1 MTFTESNRK
10 LVSSTG
16 YLKSTDGSVCES
28 PIYLGIYDS
37 KDNYEE
43 AGKDEYEAYIKKQEE
58 EPEFPPEEH
67 NDIMESVPSA
77 RP

>member
-10 LVSSTG
+10 LISSTG
-16 YLKSTDGSVCES
+16 YLKASDGSVYES

-43 AGKDEYEAYIKKQEE
+43 VGHDAYEEYKQAEEAKANEILNHQSEE
-58 EPEFPPEEH
+58 
-67 NDIMESVPSA
+67 A
-77 RP
+77 

>member
-16 YLKSTDGSVCES
+16 YLKSADGSVCES
-28 PIYLGIYDS
+28 PIYLGIHDS

-43 AGKDEYEAYIKKQEE
+43 VGKEEYEAYIKKQEE
-58 EPEFPPEEH
+58 QPELPPEEY

>member
-16 YLKSTDGSVCES
+16 YLKDIDGSVYES

-37 KDNYEE
+37 KDNYSEV
-43 AGKDEYEAYIKKQEE
+43 GKEEYEAYLKKQEE
-58 EPEFPPEEH
+58 QPELPPDEH

>member
-16 YLKSTDGSVCES
+16 YLKATDGSVCES

-43 AGKDEYEAYIKKQEE
+43 VGKDEYEAYLKKQEGQY
-58 EPEFPPEEH
+58 
-67 NDIMESVPSA
+67 ND
-77 RP
+77 

>member
-10 LVSSTG
+10 LVSYTG
-16 YLKSTDGSVCES
+16 YLKATDGSVCES
-28 PIYLGIYDS
+28 PIYIGIYDS

-43 AGKDEYEAYIKKQEE
+43 VGKEEYEAYLKKQEE
-58 EPEFPPEEH
+58 QPELPPDEH

>member
-16 YLKSTDGSVCES
+16 YLKATDGSVCES

-37 KDNYEE
+37 DSNYSEV
-43 AGKDEYEAYIKKQEE
+43 GKDEYEAWLKTQEE
-58 EPEFPPEEH
+58 PQ
-67 NDIMESVPSA
+67 ES
-77 RP
+77 RL

>member
-28 PIYLGIYDS
+28 PIYIGIYDS

-43 AGKDEYEAYIKKQEE
+43 VGKDDYDAYLKAEE
-58 EPEFPPEEH
+58 ERAKLPPEE
-67 NDIMESVPSA
+67 
-77 RP
+77 

>member
-16 YLKSTDGSVCES
+16 YLKALDGSVCET

-43 AGKDEYEAYIKKQEE
+43 VGKEEYESYLKKKEE
-58 EPEFPPEEH
+58 EQIEPLHEESEKEQGDPEL
-67 NDIMESVPSA
+67 
-77 RP
+77 

>member
-16 YLKSTDGSVCES
+16 YLKATDGSVCES

-43 AGKDEYEAYIKKQEE
+43 VGRDEYEAYLKKQEE
-58 EPEFPPEEH
+58 QLELPPEKSEKEH
-67 NDIMESVPSA
+67 NDMI
-77 RP
+77 

>member
-16 YLKSTDGSVCES
+16 YLKSTEGSVCES
-28 PIYLGIYDS
+28 PIYIGIYDS

-43 AGKDEYEAYIKKQEE
+43 VGKEEYEAYLKKQD
-58 EPEFPPEEH
+58 EPELPPEEH
-67 NDIMESVPSA
+67 NDIMGSVPSA

>member
-16 YLKSTDGSVCES
+16 YLKSLDGSICES

-37 KDNYEE
+37 TSNYEE
-43 AGKDEYEAYIKKQEE
+43 VGKEEYEAYKQAEE
-58 EPEFPPEEH
+58 AKANEIEE
-67 NDIMESVPSA
+67 A
-77 RP
+77 

>member
-43 AGKDEYEAYIKKQEE
+43 VGKEEYEAYLKKQEE
-58 EPEFPPEEH
+58 SKFPPDEH

>member
-16 YLKSTDGSVCES
+16 YLKSLDGSVCES

-43 AGKDEYEAYIKKQEE
+43 VSKEEYEDYLKKQEDE
-58 EPEFPPEEH
+58 L
-67 NDIMESVPSA
+67 
-77 RP
+77 

>member
-16 YLKSTDGSVCES
+16 YLKAADGPIYES

-37 KDNYEE
+37 ERNYEE
-43 AGKDEYEAYIKKQEE
+43 VGKEEYEAYIKKQEE
-58 EPEFPPEEH
+58 PELPHEKSEKEH
-67 NDIMESVPSA
+67 NDMIETQ
-77 RP
+77 

>member
-43 AGKDEYEAYIKKQEE
+43 VGQDAYETYKQAEE
-58 EPEFPPEEH
+58 ARANEVLNHQSEE
-67 NDIMESVPSA
+67 A
-77 RP
+77 

>member
-16 YLKSTDGSVCES
+16 YLKATDGSVCES
-28 PIYLGIYDS
+28 PIYIGIYDS

-43 AGKDEYEAYIKKQEE
+43 VGKEEYEAYLKKQEE
-58 EPEFPPEEH
+58 PELPPEEH

>member
-16 YLKSTDGSVCES
+16 YLKSTEGSVCES
-28 PIYLGIYDS
+28 PSSIGIYDS

-43 AGKDEYEAYIKKQEE
+43 VGKDEYEAYLKKQEE
-58 EPEFPPEEH
+58 SELPPDEH

>member
-1 MTFTESNRK
+1 MTFNESNRK

-16 YLKSTDGSVCES
+16 YLKATDGSVCES

-43 AGKDEYEAYIKKQEE
+43 VGKEEHQNYLKKQEGQY
-58 EPEFPPEEH
+58 
-67 NDIMESVPSA
+67 ND
-77 RP
+77 

>member
-16 YLKSTDGSVCES
+16 YLKSLDGSVCES

-43 AGKDEYEAYIKKQEE
+43 VGKDEYEAWLKKQEE
-58 EPEFPPEEH
+58 PQ
-67 NDIMESVPSA
+67 ESIQEQQ
-77 RP
+77 RDK

>member
-16 YLKSTDGSVCES
+16 YLKATDGSVCET

-37 KDNYEE
+37 DSNYTEV
-43 AGKDEYEAYIKKQEE
+43 GKDEYDAYLKAEE
-58 EPEFPPEEH
+58 ERAKLPLEELA
-67 NDIMESVPSA
+67 NMIEQ
-77 RP
+77 

>member
-16 YLKSTDGSVCES
+16 YLKDTDGSVCES

-37 KDNYEE
+37 DSNYSEV
-43 AGKDEYEAYIKKQEE
+43 GKDEYEAWLKKQEE
-58 EPEFPPEEH
+58 PQE
-67 NDIMESVPSA
+67 
-77 RP
+77 

>member
-16 YLKSTDGSVCES
+16 YLKALDGSVCET

-43 AGKDEYEAYIKKQEE
+43 VGKEEYETYLKKKEE
-58 EPEFPPEEH
+58 EYELPHEESEKEH
-67 NDIMESVPSA
+67 NDMIETQ
-77 RP
+77 

>member
-16 YLKSTDGSVCES
+16 YLKALDGSVCET

-43 AGKDEYEAYIKKQEE
+43 VGKEEYEAYLKKKEE
-58 EPEFPPEEH
+58 EYELPHEESEKEN
-67 NDIMESVPSA
+67 NDMIETQ
-77 RP
+77 

>member
-16 YLKSTDGSVCES
+16 YLKSLDGSVCES
-28 PIYLGIYDS
+28 PIYLGIYDI

-43 AGKDEYEAYIKKQEE
+43 VSKEEYEDYLKKQED
-58 EPEFPPEEH
+58 EFDKLRLSEDSSI
-67 NDIMESVPSA
+67 NID
-77 RP
+77 

>member
-10 LVSSTG
+10 IVSSTG
-16 YLKSTDGSVCES
+16 YLKSLDGSVSES
-28 PIYLGIYDS
+28 PIYIGIYDS

-43 AGKDEYEAYIKKQEE
+43 VGKEEYEAYLNKQEE
-58 EPEFPPEEH
+58 PELPPEEH

>member
-16 YLKSTDGSVCES
+16 YLKSTEGSVCES
-28 PIYLGIYDS
+28 PIYLGTYDS

-43 AGKDEYEAYIKKQEE
+43 AGKEEYEAYLKKQEE
-58 EPEFPPEEH
+58 SELPPDNITTE
-67 NDIMESVPSA
+67 A
-77 RP
+77 

>member
-16 YLKSTDGSVCES
+16 YLKSLDGSVWES
-28 PIYLGIYDS
+28 PIYLGIYDR

-43 AGKDEYEAYIKKQEE
+43 VSKEEYEDYLKKQEDE
-58 EPEFPPEEH
+58 LEKLRLSEDASI
-67 NDIMESVPSA
+67 NID
-77 RP
+77 

>member
-37 KDNYEE
+37 ESNYSE
-43 AGKDEYEAYIKKQEE
+43 AGKDEYEAYLKKQEE
-58 EPEFPPEEH
+58 QPELPPEE
-67 NDIMESVPSA
+67 
-77 RP
+77 

>member
-16 YLKSTDGSVCES
+16 YLKATDGSVYET

-43 AGKDEYEAYIKKQEE
+43 VGKEEYEAYLKKQEE
-58 EPEFPPEEH
+58 PELPPEESEKEH
-67 NDIMESVPSA
+67 NDMIETQ
-77 RP
+77 

>member
-37 KDNYEE
+37 ESNYEE
-43 AGKDEYEAYIKKQEE
+43 VGQDAYKAYKQAEE
-58 EPEFPPEEH
+58 ERASQVVTQGEEEH
-67 NDIMESVPSA
+67 NDMM
-77 RP
+77 

>member
-16 YLKSTDGSVCES
+16 YLKSTDCSVSES

-43 AGKDEYEAYIKKQEE
+43 VGRNEYEAYLKKKEE
-58 EPEFPPEEH
+58 EQLEPPHEESEKEH
-67 NDIMESVPSA
+67 NDMTETQ
-77 RP
+77 

>member
-16 YLKSTDGSVCES
+16 YLKSLDGSVLES

-43 AGKDEYEAYIKKQEE
+43 VGKEEYEAYIKTQEE
-58 EPEFPPEEH
+58 LQ
-67 NDIMESVPSA
+67 ES
-77 RP
+77 R